1 MSRVSS
7 RLAAGTLAIALCVAL
22 ATSQSTARPIH
33 PATKT
38 GSPIRDCVS
47 EKGRLAALFLIDQS
61 GSLQETDPLDRR
73 VQAMKAAVAALSL
86 NAELKTTTERDY
98 VLEVR
103 FDGFGAGYTSSGKW
117 HTLSLSSNA
126 TAEAEIEAF
135 ASRDDESQTNY
146 KSGLELAVQALA
158 DYERSVG
165 EDVCKLL
172 VWLSDGELYL
182 GDENSDQAE
191 IDAANQMCDA
201 DSGIADQMRSLE
213 IYTVGFGLTT
223 TTGTQPD
230 FTLMEGLVTGSSGC
244 GARPGNG
251 RFAKVEG
258 ADALIQALFRD
269 LSPIPPDARPVTA
282 CKEEPTNVE
291 CGEFRFF
298 TRPPLDRVKMIVSTT
313 VGVNSAEIIDPSRTK
328 TAFVVGGKAVAAS
341 SAAVTSTPLYEFTSI
356 VSIEVQKSATPY
368 GEWLVQFRGPAARD
382 ALVSA
387 LFFSDVVAIIEG
399 PDPLTLERDSPQPIV
414 VRVAELGTVGLQLP
428 SGSVAVTNFDEVP
441 TIEATLIIGSQ
452 TVPVEV
458 ATTNQDEGLFEI
470 RTQAADLQNVGPLG
484 KLQIRPIARLNGID
498 IAFGDSFRDVK
509 VLLGDGMPTIGK
521 VSASDIDDT
530 GVSVISIELT
540 GPEEGMGRATLSEGF
555 EILDAPQPSSTT
567 DFVLTRT
574 AQSAEVGPNQT
585 ATLSAELDPSFT
597 ANGNLSF
604 RLTVILEGRSNKQ
617 VTLPVDFEIR
627 MSRPFNTERALGW
640 LFGMIAVLLLT
651 QGAAIAMAAT
661 LLARVRSL
669 PVWARTASFP
679 ITISRDGTV
688 ESDGESL
695 ASRLS
700 DYRTL
705 PAPLPSAHS
714 HNIEGLRYSV
724 SRAAAI
730 RSLFTP
736 RPVRVTAEV
745 VDSPTARL
753 LGDAGEVQVGDSTR
767 AVVRVDLFG
776 SWVFQSLEYE
786 PDAVRGHVTT
796 ILPRDLDN
804 PAMFA
809 SELEGAL
816 RGSGLIDAPATPA
829 APPASAVDVA
839 DPIHAA
845 DRATKGEKR
854 DRKRKSSESEPKPPS
869 VPEPTDID
877 PFS

>member
-7 RLAAGTLAIALCVAL
+7 RLFAVTLAIALCVAL

-117 HTLSLSSNA
+117 HTLSLSSNTA
-126 TAEAEIEAF
+126 AEAEIEAF
-135 ASRDDESQTNY
+135 AGRDDESQTNY

-158 DYERSVG
+158 DYERSIG
-165 EDVCKLL
+165 EDACKLL

-182 GDENSDQAE
+182 GNENSDEAE
-191 IDAANQMCDA
+191 IDAANQMCAA
-201 DSGIADQMRSLE
+201 DSGIADQMRSLD

-223 TTGTQPD
+223 TTGIQPD

-313 VGVNSAEIIDPSRTK
+313 IGVDSAEIIDPSRTK

-356 VSIEVQKSATPY
+356 VSIEVQKSTTPY

-428 SGSVAVTNFDEVP
+428 SGSVAVTDFDEVP
-441 TIEATLIIGSQ
+441 TIEATLTIGSQ

-498 IAFGDSFRDVK
+498 IAFGDSFREVK

-540 GPEEGMGRATLSEGF
+540 GPEEGTGRATLSEGF

-567 DFVLTRT
+567 DFVLTTT
-574 AQSAEVGPNQT
+574 AQNAEVGPNQT

-604 RLTVILEGRSNKQ
+604 RLNVILEGRSNKQ

-679 ITISRDGTV
+679 VTISRDGTV
-688 ESDGESL
+688 ESDGASL

-714 HNIEGLRYSV
+714 HNIEGIRYSV
-724 SRAAAI
+724 SKGAAI

-736 RPVRVTAEV
+736 RPVQVTAEV

-753 LGDAGEVQVGDSTR
+753 LGDAGELQVGDSTK

-786 PDAVRGHVTT
+786 PDAVRGHLTT
-796 ILPRDLDN
+796 VLPRDLDD

-829 APPASAVDVA
+829 TEVA
-839 DPIHAA
+839 DSTLDTEGVA
-845 DRATKGEKR
+845 RGERR
-854 DRKRKSSESEPKPPS
+854 DRKRRSSAPEPEPP
-869 VPEPTDID
+869 PIPPIPKPTDID

>member
-7 RLAAGTLAIALCVAL
+7 RLAAVTLAIAMCVAL

-33 PATKT
+33 PATQT

-126 TAEAEIEAF
+126 AAEAEIEAF

-158 DYERSVG
+158 DYERSIG
-165 EDVCKLL
+165 EDACKLL

-182 GDENSDQAE
+182 GDEYSDEAE

-201 DSGIADQMRSLE
+201 DSGIADQMRSLD

-356 VSIEVQKSATPY
+356 VGIEVQKSTAPY

-399 PDPLTLERDSPQPIV
+399 PDPLTLERDSPQPVV

-428 SGSVAVTNFDEVP
+428 SGSVAVTDFDEVP
-441 TIEATLIIGSQ
+441 TIEATLTIGSQ

-458 ATTNQDEGLFEI
+458 STTNQDEGLFEI
-470 RTQAADLQNVGPLG
+470 RIQAADLQNVGPLG

-521 VSASDIDDT
+521 VSASNIDDT
-530 GVSVISIELT
+530 DVSVISIELT
-540 GPEEGMGRATLSEGF
+540 GPEEGTGRATLSEGF
-555 EILDAPQPSSTT
+555 EILDSPQPSSTT

-574 AQSAEVGPNQT
+574 AQRAEVGPNQT

-604 RLTVILEGRSNKQ
+604 RLKVILEGRSNKQ

-627 MSRPFNTERALGW
+627 MSRPFNTDRALGW

-679 ITISRDGTV
+679 VTISRDGTV
-688 ESDGESL
+688 ESDGASL

-714 HNIEGLRYSV
+714 HNIEGIRYSV
-724 SRAAAI
+724 SRGAAI

-736 RPVRVTAEV
+736 RPVQVTAEV

-753 LGDAGEVQVGDSTR
+753 LGDAGEIQVDDSTK

-786 PDAVRGHVTT
+786 PDAVRGHLTT
-796 ILPRDLDN
+796 VLPRDLDD

-829 APPASAVDVA
+829 TEVA
-839 DPIHAA
+839 DSTLDTERVA
-845 DRATKGEKR
+845 RGERR
-854 DRKRKSSESEPKPPS
+854 DRKRRSSEPEPEPSPIPPI
-869 VPEPTDID
+869 PKPTDID

>member
-7 RLAAGTLAIALCVAL
+7 RLAAVTLAIAMCVAL

-33 PATKT
+33 PATQT

-126 TAEAEIEAF
+126 AAEAEIEAF

-158 DYERSVG
+158 DYERSIG
-165 EDVCKLL
+165 EDACKLL

-182 GDENSDQAE
+182 GDENSDEAE

-201 DSGIADQMRSLE
+201 DSGIADQMRSLD

-356 VSIEVQKSATPY
+356 VGIEVQKSTAPY

-399 PDPLTLERDSPQPIV
+399 PDPLALERDSPEPVV

-428 SGSVAVTNFDEVP
+428 SGSVAVTDFDEVP
-441 TIEATLIIGSQ
+441 TIEATLTIGSQ

-458 ATTNQDEGLFEI
+458 STTNQDEGLFEI
-470 RTQAADLQNVGPLG
+470 RIQAADLQNVGPLG

-521 VSASDIDDT
+521 VSASNIDDT
-530 GVSVISIELT
+530 DVSVISIELT
-540 GPEEGMGRATLSEGF
+540 GPEEGTGRATLSEGF
-555 EILDAPQPSSTT
+555 EILDSPQPSSTT

-574 AQSAEVGPNQT
+574 AQRAEVGPNQT

-604 RLTVILEGRSNKQ
+604 RLKVILEGRSNKQ

-627 MSRPFNTERALGW
+627 MSRPFNTDRALGW

-679 ITISRDGTV
+679 VTISRDGTV
-688 ESDGESL
+688 ESDGASL

-714 HNIEGLRYSV
+714 HNIEGIRYSV
-724 SRAAAI
+724 SRGAAI

-736 RPVRVTAEV
+736 RPVQVTAEV

-753 LGDAGEVQVGDSTR
+753 LGDAGEIQVDDSTK

-796 ILPRDLDN
+796 ILPRDLDD

-829 APPASAVDVA
+829 TEVA
-839 DPIHAA
+839 DSTLDTEGVA
-845 DRATKGEKR
+845 RGERR
-854 DRKRKSSESEPKPPS
+854 DRKRRSSEPEPEPSPIPPI
-869 VPEPTDID
+869 PKPTDID